1 MNELKTMTDDT
12 LTAFQASG
20 TLTVCGHQLTTDD
33 VSLKY
38 AFDIDAKDTMHHYEA
53 HSNGDVSKGL
63 FTLCDMSATSLV
75 ISLWLIEVKEC
86 PFKNT
91 STLQLKWDWDHS

>member
-20 TLTVCGHQLTTDD
+20 TLSVCGHQLTTDD

-38 AFDIDAKDTMHHYEA
+38 AFDTDAKDTVHHYEA
-53 HSNGDVSKGL
+53 HSNGDVSKGP
-63 FTLCDMSATSLV
+63 FTVNDMPATSL
-75 ISLWLIEVKEC
+75 LIIG
-86 PFKNT
+86 
-91 STLQLKWDWDHS
+91 LID

>member
-38 AFDIDAKDTMHHYEA
+38 AFDTDAKDTMHHYEA
-53 HSNGDVSKGL
+53 HSNGDVSKGP
-63 FTLCDMSATSLV
+63 FTLNDMPATSL
-75 ISLWLIEVKEC
+75 LIIGLIDLIK
-86 PFKNT
+86 KIKQN
-91 STLQLKWDWDHS
+91 LNN